1 MICVPIEAIC
11 TTGAAIMPVKNRYM
25 TKSPIVMVLF
35 RMAWPPTR
43 IITTP
48 MRPTMTVDIAV
59 VIETPVIDAVTLR
72 SSLWTPCAN
81 TICSRF
87 SAV

>member
-1 MICVPIEAIC
+1 
-11 TTGAAIMPVKNRYM
+11 MPVKNRYM
-25 TKSPIVMVLF
+25 TKSPIVMVLL

-48 MRPTMTVDIAV
+48 MMPTMTVRHRGRHRDAGHR
-59 VIETPVIDAVTLR
+59 AVTLR

>member
-11 TTGAAIMPVKNRYM
+11 TTGAAIRPVKKRYM
-25 TKSPIVMVLF
+25 TKSPRVIVRA
-35 RMAWPPTR
+35 RMARPPTR

-48 MRPTMTVDIAV
+48 MMPTMTVDSAV
-59 VIETPVIDAVTLR
+59 VAETPVIDLATLR
-72 SSLWTPCAN
+72 SSLWTPFAN

>member
-1 MICVPIEAIC
+1 
-11 TTGAAIMPVKNRYM
+11 
-25 TKSPIVMVLF
+25 
-35 RMAWPPTR
+35 MALPPTM

-48 MRPTMTVDIAV
+48 MMPTMTVDSAV
-59 VIETPVIDAVTLR
+59 VIDTPVIDEVTLR